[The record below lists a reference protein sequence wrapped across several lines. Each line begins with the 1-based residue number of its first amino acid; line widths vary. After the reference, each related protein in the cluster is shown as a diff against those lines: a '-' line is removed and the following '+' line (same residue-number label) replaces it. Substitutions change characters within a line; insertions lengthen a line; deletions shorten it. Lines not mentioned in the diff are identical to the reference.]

1 MQKFIIILVIL
12 FSYSS
17 MRAKSIKA
25 VPKPLRVAID
35 GMVHDHVNWILG
47 RKIKGDIELVG
58 IAEPN
63 RALAE
68 SYAKRYG
75 FSMDLVYPSLQKLVE
90 ATKPEAVMAF
100 NAVYDHIKTVEYC
113 APLGIHVM
121 VEKPLAANLQQAE
134 KMLALAKKHQ
144 IHLLTNYE
152 TTWYGSNEMAYSIF
166 KTENRFGDIQKIH
179 FHTGH
184 QGPVEIGCKPEFL
197 AWLTDPVLNG
207 GGAIMDFGCYGA
219 NLSTWLLK
227 GEEPESITAVVQH
240 TKPKIYPK
248 VDDDATIILNY
259 KNAQVIIE
267 ASWNWPY
274 GRKDME
280 IYGITGQ
287 LICKDGNQVVIQERD
302 KKESQLVT
310 AQALPTNRNDPFVY
324 FAQVVRGEI
333 KMAPFDLS
341 STENNMIVMKI
352 LEASKQSAA
361 SGKTVAWAKQYPR

>member
-1 MQKFIIILVIL
+1 MQKIILILVIL
-12 FSYSS
+12 FSHSI
-17 MRAKSIKA
+17 MRAKTTKA

-63 RALAE
+63 RQLAE
-68 SYAKRYG
+68 GYAKRYG

-121 VEKPLAANLQQAE
+121 VEKPLAANLQQAD
-134 KMLALAKKHQ
+134 KMLALSKKHR

-152 TTWYGSNEMAYSIF
+152 TTWYGSNELAYSMVR
-166 KTENRFGDIQKIH
+166 TENRFGPIQKIH

-219 NLSTWLLK
+219 NLSTWLLQ
-227 GEEPESITAVVQH
+227 GEEPESVTAVVQH

-259 KNAQVIIE
+259 KKTQVIIE

-280 IYGITGQ
+280 IYGQTGQ
-287 LICKDGNQVVIQERD
+287 LICKDASQMVINERD
-302 KKESQLVT
+302 
-310 AQALPTNRNDPFVY
+310 
-324 FAQVVRGEI
+324 
-333 KMAPFDLS
+333 
-341 STENNMIVMKI
+341 
-352 LEASKQSAA
+352 
-361 SGKTVAWAKQYPR
+361 